1 MDRIFRDLNRATGRH
16 PEDSVHL
23 VRFPG
28 AKISFIDKDLEERMD
43 IAQKMSSMI
52 LGLRRK
58 VNIKV
63 RQPLQKIMVPLYDNG
78 FREQFDAVKPLI
90 LTEVNVKEAELLNDT
105 SGLLI
110 KRIKPNFKQLGPRYG
125 KLMKDISA
133 AVASFGQDDI
143 QRIESE
149 GSMEII
155 LGNEKITL
163 TREDVEITSE
173 DIPGWLVAS
182 EGKLTVALDVNITR
196 ELKEEGIAREL
207 INRIQNIR
215 KDSGFEVTDKIAIRI
230 LRHDEINSAV
240 ENFGDYICSQTLAKT
255 IAAVDELK
263 EADAKTIEIDE
274 SITTLISVSKI

>member
-1 MDRIFRDLNRATGRH
+1 
-16 PEDSVHL
+16 VHL
-23 VRFPG
+23 LRFPE
-28 AKISFIDKDLEERMD
+28 ANISFIDRDLEERMD
-43 IAQKMSSMI
+43 IAQKMSSMM

-63 RQPLQKIMVPLYDNG
+63 RQPLHKIMVPLYDSV
-78 FREQFDAVKPLI
+78 FQQQFEAVKPLI
-90 LTEVNVKEAELLNDT
+90 LAEVNVKDAELLNDT

-133 AVASFGQDDI
+133 TVASFGQDDI

-149 GSMEII
+149 GALEITV
-155 LGNEKITL
+155 GNEKITL
-163 TREDVEITSE
+163 TREDVEIASE

-240 ENFGDYICSQTLAKT
+240 ENFGAYICSQTLAKT
-255 IAAVDELK
+255 IVPVDEMQ
-263 EADAKTIEIDE
+263 EGEAKTIEIDDT
-274 SITTLISVSKI
+274 ITTLISVSKI